1 MDRTKDSGSLDEGSI
16 PPQRIVIQ
24 NIPPTDCCR
33 WAVFLVASDSLPR
46 PTGAF
51 FVQPAENMCKFRTII
66 DIFAQKRAEKWP
78 KTGPNGVCGKKR

>member
-1 MDRTKDSGSLDEGSI
+1 MGG
-16 PPQRIVIQ
+16 
-24 NIPPTDCCR
+24 
-33 WAVFLVASDSLPR
+33 FLVASDSLPR

>member
-1 MDRTKDSGSLDEGSI
+1 MLSVGG
-16 PPQRIVIQ
+16 
-24 NIPPTDCCR
+24 
-33 WAVFLVASDSLPR
+33 FLVASDSLPR